1 LVRRV
6 SRVSCR
12 IVDNAL
18 MQGNT
23 GIDRVLLYLSNKD
36 LMQAVIC
43 PRRKKKL
50 GVDQWSGRQ
59 LHVIGTRLC
68 HILQL
73 IYHFFVYLDIYFIG
87 KDCS

>member
-1 LVRRV
+1 VRRV

-12 IVDNAL
+12 TVDNAL

-43 PRRKKKL
+43 PRRKKKIECRPVV
-50 GVDQWSGRQ
+50 GEAIARDRHQTVPHTTVDLS
-59 LHVIGTRLC
+59 
-68 HILQL
+68 
-73 IYHFFVYLDIYFIG
+73 FFLLSWTFISWQG
-87 KDCS
+87 L